1 MAAITQRVAEVTIES
16 WAQEVSDLMGQKYAF
31 LHCLKEKGKLK
42 FGKNGTE
49 MKWPFRMKDHTITG
63 YADLAPRT
71 YTRTKLHDTA
81 SLEWRGY
88 EADEAVSHMEK
99 LQNGGSG
106 HAVIIDIFK
115 GRADMV
121 RDGLFRELGNRFH
134 KSGATAAGITENR
147 FHGIESFGDVTG
159 GSQTASDKLAT
170 VLAGTYGGHSTVYG
184 TVGNTTDTASSAYK
198 VWSPVIVNC
207 NRNPGSGT
215 RAWAD
220 YADEY
225 IRTAII
231 EASYG
236 AGSEDQLDTFFL
248 NKSAY
253 EDLLNILDG
262 KERIN
267 FKRGE
272 DVGLVKAGFKQ
283 AVELD
288 GTEILWDF
296 GVPAT
301 DESSSDVIHGY
312 GYNFDKM
319 SLEMLN
325 RKSLWDVRFQW
336 SSAQDADVFL
346 FSCLGNLKFQS
357 PKFQAMLKELV

>member
-1 MAAITQRVAEVTIES
+1 MAAVTQRVAEVTIEN
-16 WAQEVSDLMGQKYAF
+16 WAMEVSDLMVQKYAF
-31 LHCLKEKGKLK
+31 LHCLKAKGKIK

-49 MKWPFRMKDHTITG
+49 LKWPFRFKDHSISG
-63 YADLAPRT
+63 YADLAQRN
-71 YTRTKLHDTA
+71 YTRTQLHKTA

-88 EADEAVSHMEK
+88 EANEAISHQEK
-99 LQNGGSG
+99 LENGGKG

-115 GRADMV
+115 NRSGMV
-121 RDGLFRELGNRFH
+121 REGLMRQLGNRFH
-134 KSGATAAGITENR
+134 KSGLSTTGVSENR

-159 GSQTASDKLAT
+159 QTASDKLAT
-170 VLAGTYGGHSTVYG
+170 TPNSTYAGYSTNYGSL
-184 TVGNTTDTASSAYK
+184 DASASLGDPGYK
-198 VWSPVIVNC
+198 AWSPVIVNC
-207 NRNPGSGT
+207 NRNPGSGA

-225 IRTAII
+225 IRTGII
-231 EASYG
+231 EASFG
-236 AGSEDQLDTFFL
+236 AGPEDQLDTIFL

-296 GVPAT
+296 GVP
-301 DESSSDVIHGY
+301 SSDEQSSADTVHGY

-319 SLEMLN
+319 ELAMLN
-325 RKSLWDVRFQW
+325 RKALWDTRFQW

-346 FSCLGNLKFQS
+346 FSCLGNLKFES
-357 PKFQAMLKELV
+357 PKFQALFKEIS

>member
-31 LHCLKEKGKLK
+31 LHCLKEKGGIK

-49 MKWPFRMKDHTITG
+49 MKWPFRFKDHTITG
-63 YADLAPRT
+63 YQDLAPRS
-71 YTRTKLHDTA
+71 YERTRLHDNA
-81 SLEWRGY
+81 SLGWRGY
-88 EADEAVSHMEK
+88 ESNEAISHMEK
-99 LQNGGSG
+99 LQNGGKG

-115 GRADMV
+115 NRADMV
-121 RDGLFRELGNRFH
+121 RDGLMRELGTRFH
-134 KSGATAAGITENR
+134 KSGSTAQGIAENR

-159 GSQTASDKLAT
+159 GSQTASDVLAT
-170 VLAGTYGGHSTVYG
+170 VLASSYGGHSTAYG
-184 TVGNTTDTASSAYK
+184 SLDASTVLGDPGYK
-198 VWSPVIVNC
+198 AWSPVVVNC
-207 NRNPGSGT
+207 NVNPGSGV

-231 EASYG
+231 EASFG

-248 NKSAY
+248 NKNAY
-253 EDLLNILDG
+253 KALLNILDG

-296 GVPAT
+296 GVPAA
-301 DESSSDVIHGY
+301 DESSTDVVHGY

-319 SLEMLN
+319 ELQMLN

-346 FSCLGNLKFQS
+346 FSCLGNLKFES
-357 PKFQAMLKELV
+357 PKFQALLKELS